1 MRSRKA
7 RKKAYRCQECGAEAV
22 KWEGRCAVCGKWG
35 TMQEATAGTGDEK
48 AVSLPPGVQAVLERL
63 VAGVRVDRKR
73 AAGTLRYLTEKP
85 PHGLW
90 LSVDRLEILVH
101 DVLVRHEQDPLD
113 NPLGYMVVLARGPEK
128 KTVHGSINRPEVEES
143 WKPVASTGM
152 ASLKDV
158 IDKLSLPES
167 SAVEAGK
174 ASPAPAPGDGG
185 SSAAVPSD
193 DGCGG
198 CDDAGFVLPRR
209 LDAPSSRPPEPEV
222 CPKCGGETAEGKAE
236 RLLTSS
242 RLSGL
247 QLEMTLDRLE
257 EVEGLGAALA
267 AVKAFLSG
275 EVDQLV
281 LIGGTGR
288 GKSHLAIGVL
298 LACMKRGELCLYLN
312 VARFLDELR
321 MSFENNAR
329 DRFSDL
335 MRPALERE
343 VVVLDDLAG
352 QKATDWATEKLYE
365 IVDGRYGKGL
375 KTIACSNHPMKTWD
389 PRIVSRLSDN
399 RRSRVV
405 VLETKDYRLVPR
417 PAGVA

>member
-1 MRSRKA
+1 MKSRKS
-7 RKKAYRCQECGAEAV
+7 RKKVFRCQECGAEAV
-22 KWEGRCAVCGKWG
+22 KWEGRCPVCLKWN
-35 TMQEATAGTGDEK
+35 TMQEVGADSAAEK
-48 AVSLPPGVQAVLERL
+48 KEVSLPPEVQAVLERL

-101 DVLVRHEQDPLD
+101 DVLVRHEQDSLD
-113 NPLGYMVVLARGPEK
+113 NPLGYMVVLARQPEK
-128 KTVHGSINRPEVEES
+128 KTVAGAVNRPEVEES
-143 WKPVASTGM
+143 WKPLAGPGGM
-152 ASLKDV
+152 KSLKDV
-158 IDKLSLPES
+158 IDKLDLPES
-167 SAVEAGK
+167 AAAERVATRMGSAQDA
-174 ASPAPAPGDGG
+174 
-185 SSAAVPSD
+185 SSAAAPSE
-193 DGCGG
+193 DGCET
-198 CDDAGFVLPRR
+198 CDSAGFVLPRR
-209 LDAPSSRPPEPEV
+209 LDAAAGRPPEPEV
-222 CPKCGGETAEGKAE
+222 CPKCGGETAEEKGE
-236 RLLTSS
+236 RLLAAS

-257 EVEGLGAALA
+257 EVEGLGVALA
-267 AVKAFLSG
+267 AVDAFLSG
-275 EVDQLV
+275 EVSQLV

-298 LACMKRGELCLYLN
+298 LACMERGELCLYLN

-321 MSFENNAR
+321 MTFENNAR
-329 DRFSDL
+329 DQFSQL
-335 MRPALERE
+335 MRPPLEWD

-352 QKATDWATEKLYE
+352 QRATDWATEKLYE

-417 PAGVA
+417 PVGVA